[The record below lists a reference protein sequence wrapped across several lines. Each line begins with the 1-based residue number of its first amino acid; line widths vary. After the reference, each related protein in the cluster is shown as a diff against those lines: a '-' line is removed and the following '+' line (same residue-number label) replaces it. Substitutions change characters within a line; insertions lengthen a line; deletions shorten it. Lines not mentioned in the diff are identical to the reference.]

1 MISGLDGPSPYPVS
15 LTAGSL
21 RSWQV
26 IWYSHLRPGL
36 CPCSRICSRRNQ
48 GPQAEIPEGIS
59 IPGGAEKDKFVLQKE
74 PPAAAPKAAA
84 DMRQDPTSMT
94 IGSSREN
101 QLGNRFKAFHSASN
115 ARSWPRSKSDRY
127 SSMNLPLMSLDLI
140 ASRR

>member
-1 MISGLDGPSPYPVS
+1 MISGLDGPSPYPAS

-21 RSWQV
+21 RSWRV
-26 IWYSHLRPGL
+26 IWYSRLRTGL
-36 CPCSRICSRRNQ
+36 CPVPESAPRNQ
-48 GPQAEIPEGIS
+48 GPQVEFPEGVS
-59 IPGGAEKDKFVLQKE
+59 IPVGAEKDKFVLQKE
-74 PPAAAPKAAA
+74 PPAAPPKPAAE
-84 DMRQDPTSMT
+84 MRQDPTSMT

-101 QLGNRFKAFHSASN
+101 QLGNRFKAFHSVSN